1 MIFGKANCLLIDET
15 HSQCAL
21 VPITIF
27 TEEPERSAE
36 SKSMLLITNAKCIFS
51 LIVSN
56 GVQIDQKTIENIVDI
71 MRFFFERHAF
81 SEKTSLYVLIELPV
95 GQTIDADTIGL
106 ALSAACAEHRES
118 EKDVIIFS
126 GGVSIC
132 PSPTTAKMTLG
143 KVKHFNYQL
152 QFAAQKGLRLICP
165 SGPETKPSDFQRY
178 VPICDSEDLFRGTT
192 YMMPPVAFL
201 IHTFA
206 EAILIRSRMAGMSTE
221 PSLAPKA
228 EMSAAPTPP
237 ITLVLMPSMQSQ
249 PSHGILPFPI
259 EYGYT
264 PLTYTYYYTVSVK
277 PSA

>member
-1 MIFGKANCLLIDET
+1 MPSDRRDGFE
-15 HSQCAL
+15 CASRPDYNL
-21 VPITIF
+21 YQRAGAERRIEKHVAHYASSDIQPDCF
-27 TEEPERSAE
+27 KRSANRPKNNRE
-36 SKSMLLITNAKCIFS
+36 YRRHYALLFRTPC
-51 LIVSN
+51 
-56 GVQIDQKTIENIVDI
+56 
-71 MRFFFERHAF
+71 FFR
-81 SEKTSLYVLIELPV
+81 KTSLYVLIELPV